1 MIKILAITLG
11 VSQSFSEM
19 HSLVTLLPVKKR
31 DNDDLPIFS
40 MSIT

>member
-1 MIKILAITLG
+1 MMVTSVMTLDLG
-11 VSQSFSEM
+11 QSFSEM
-19 HSLVTLLPVKKR
+19 HSLVTLLPAKKR

>member
-1 MIKILAITLG
+1 MIKKSAITLD

-19 HSLVTLLPVKKR
+19 HSLVTLLPVKKT
-31 DNDDLPIFS
+31 DNDDFPIFS